1 MSRKNRNNAFLDVC
15 QDIFYSQYNSIY
27 CNLYQQ
33 QIHKENTARLQR
45 AQKFKVRN
53 AETYFSQAQVQ
64 VPATS

>member
-33 QIHKENTARLQR
+33 QIHKENTARLKR

-53 AETYFSQAQVQ
+53 AET
-64 VPATS
+64 